1 MADVRVYTMSGEEV
15 GKTELPEEMFAMNVS
30 THILWE
36 VVRAESLNSRQGTV
50 STLGRSDVKAS
61 GRRPW
66 RQKGTGNARAGTS
79 ASPIWRGGGVTFG
92 PTPRHWKIKLNR
104 KVRRKALAGILS
116 ERLAEGNLRIVRD
129 LKSSGKTRE
138 MTEMLLNHDCAGRRT
153 VILVTDADDDS
164 FVRRAS
170 RNIPRVKATSAA
182 SVSIHDL
189 VNSEVVLLSEEAIEL
204 LKERLL

>member
-15 GKTELPEEMFAMNVS
+15 GKTDLPEEIFAMNVS

-66 RQKGTGNARAGTS
+66 RQKGTGNARAGTA

-92 PTPRHWKIKLNR
+92 PTPRKWNIRLNR

-129 LKSSGKTRE
+129 LISSGKTRE
-138 MTEMLLNHDCAGRRT
+138 MIEMLSNHNCAGRKT
-153 VILVTDADDDS
+153 MILVTDGDDL
-164 FVRRAS
+164 VKRAS
-170 RNIPRVKATSAA
+170 RNIPHLKATSAA

-189 VNSEVVLLSEEAIEL
+189 VNSEVVLLSEEAIDL
-204 LKERLL
+204 LKGRLI

>member
-15 GKTELPEEMFAMNVS
+15 GKADLPEEMFAMNVS

-92 PTPRHWKIKLNR
+92 PKPRKWNIKLNR

-138 MTEMLLNHDCAGRRT
+138 MIELLSNHDCSGRRT
-153 VILVTDADDDS
+153 VILVTDGDS
-164 FVRRAS
+164 LVKRAS

-182 SVSIHDL
+182 SVSVHDL

-204 LKERLL
+204 LKERLI

>member
-1 MADVRVYTMSGEEV
+1 MADVRVYTMNGEEV
-15 GKTELPEEMFAMNVS
+15 GITDLPEEMFSMNVS

-66 RQKGTGNARAGTS
+66 RQKGTGNARAGTT

-92 PTPRHWKIKLNR
+92 PTPRKWNIKLNR

-116 ERLAEGNLRIVRD
+116 ERLAEGNLRIIRD
-129 LKSSGKTRE
+129 LESSGKTRE
-138 MTEMLLNHDCAGRRT
+138 MTELLSNHDCRDRRT
-153 VILVTDADDDS
+153 VILVTSGDS
-164 FVRRAS
+164 LLKRAS
-170 RNIPRVKATSAA
+170 RNIPRLKTTSAA

-189 VNSEVVLLSEEAIEL
+189 VNSEVVLLSEEAVES
-204 LKERLL
+204 LKERLI

>member
-1 MADVRVYTMSGEEV
+1 MADIRVYTMNGEEV
-15 GKTELPEEMFAMNVS
+15 GKTDLPEEMFNMNVS

-36 VVRAESLNSRQGTV
+36 AVRAESLNSRQGTV
-50 STLGRSDVKAS
+50 STKGRSDVKAS
-61 GRRPW
+61 GSRPW

-92 PTPRHWKIKLNR
+92 PSPRKWNIRLNR

-116 ERLAEGNLRIVRD
+116 ERLAEGNLIIVRD
-129 LKSSGKTRE
+129 LESTGKTRE
-138 MTEMLLNHDCAGRRT
+138 IAEMLSNHNCDNRRT
-153 VILVTDADDDS
+153 VILVAGGSDLIK
-164 FVRRAS
+164 RAS
-170 RNIPRVKATSAA
+170 RNIPRLKAINAS

-189 VNSEVVLLSEEAIEL
+189 VNSEVVLLSEEAIDL

>member
-15 GKTELPEEMFAMNVS
+15 DRTDLPEEMFSMNVS

-92 PTPRHWKIKLNR
+92 PTPRKWNIKLNR

-116 ERLAEGNLRIVRD
+116 ERLAEGNLRVVRD

-138 MTEMLLNHDCAGRRT
+138 MTEMLLSHDCADRRT
-153 VILVTDADDDS
+153 VILVANGDNLIK
-164 FVRRAS
+164 RAS
-170 RNIPRVKATSAA
+170 RNIPRLKATSAA

-204 LKERLL
+204 LKERLI

>member
-15 GKTELPEEMFAMNVS
+15 GKADLPEEMFAMNVS

-66 RQKGTGNARAGTS
+66 RQKGTGNARAGTT

-92 PTPRHWKIKLNR
+92 PTPRKWNIKLNR

-129 LKSSGKTRE
+129 LNSSGKTRE
-138 MTEMLLNHDCAGRRT
+138 MTELLSNHDCSDRRT
-153 VILVTDADDDS
+153 VILVTDGDS
-164 FVRRAS
+164 LVKRAS
-170 RNIPRVKATSAA
+170 RNIPRLKATSAA

-204 LKERLL
+204 LKERLI

>member
-1 MADVRVYTMSGEEV
+1 MAAVRVYTMSGEEV
-15 GKTELPEEMFAMNVS
+15 GKTDLPEEMFAMNVS

-36 VVRAESLNSRQGTV
+36 TVRAESLNSRQGTV

-66 RQKGTGNARAGTS
+66 RQKGTGNARAGTA

-92 PTPRHWKIKLNR
+92 PSPRKWDIRLNR

-138 MTEMLLNHDCAGRRT
+138 MIELLSNQNCSDRRT
-153 VILVTDADDDS
+153 VILVTDEDS
-164 FVRRAS
+164 LVKRAS
-170 RNIPRVKATSAA
+170 RNIPHLKATSAA

-189 VNSEVVLLSEEAIEL
+189 VNSEIVLLSEKAIDL
-204 LKERLL
+204 LKGRLI

>member
-1 MADVRVYTMSGEEV
+1 MADVRIYTMSGEEV
-15 GKTELPEEMFAMNVS
+15 GKTDLPEEMFGMNVS

-36 VVRAESLNSRQGTV
+36 TVRAESLNSRQGTV

-92 PTPRHWKIKLNR
+92 PSPRKWNIRLNR

-116 ERLAEGNLRIVRD
+116 ERLSEGNLRIIKD
-129 LKSSGKTRE
+129 LKSSGKTAE
-138 MTEMLLNHDCAGRRT
+138 IAEMLSNHNCSGRRT
-153 VILVTDADDDS
+153 MILVSGGDNLMK
-164 FVRRAS
+164 RAS
-170 RNIPRVKATSAA
+170 RNIPRLKTMNAS

-189 VNSEVVLLSEEAIEL
+189 VNSEVVILSEEAIDL
-204 LKERLL
+204 LKERLI

>member
-15 GKTELPEEMFAMNVS
+15 GKAELPEEMFAMNVS

-36 VVRAESLNSRQGTV
+36 TVRAESLNSRQGTV

-66 RQKGTGNARAGTS
+66 RQKGTGNARAGTA

-92 PTPRHWKIKLNR
+92 PSPRKWDIRLNR

-138 MTEMLLNHDCAGRRT
+138 MIELLSNQNCSDRRT
-153 VILVTDADDDS
+153 VILVTDEDS
-164 FVRRAS
+164 LVKRAS
-170 RNIPRVKATSAA
+170 RNIPNLKATSAA

-189 VNSEVVLLSEEAIEL
+189 VNSEIVLLSEEAIDL
-204 LKERLL
+204 LKGRLI